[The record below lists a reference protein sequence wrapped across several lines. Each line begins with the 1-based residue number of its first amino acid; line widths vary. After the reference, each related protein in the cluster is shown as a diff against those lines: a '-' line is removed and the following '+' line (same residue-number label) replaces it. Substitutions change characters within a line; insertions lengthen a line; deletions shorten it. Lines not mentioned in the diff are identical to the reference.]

1 MTRQDDLHFDPNCIA
16 MVEPVPG
23 YVNPGDP
30 RGGELF
36 NIKDRM
42 TNGGGSSRYKL

>member
-1 MTRQDDLHFDPNCIA
+1 MTRQNDLHFDPDCIA
-16 MVEPVPG
+16 MVEPVSG
-23 YVNPGDP
+23 YLDPGDH

-42 TNGGGSSRYKL
+42 TNGAGSSRYTL